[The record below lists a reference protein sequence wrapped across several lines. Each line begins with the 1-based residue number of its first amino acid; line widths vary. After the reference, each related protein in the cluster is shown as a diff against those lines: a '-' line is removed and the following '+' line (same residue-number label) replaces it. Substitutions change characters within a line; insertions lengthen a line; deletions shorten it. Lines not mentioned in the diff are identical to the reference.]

1 MASRPSIEP
10 AILREDIS
18 YLITGGT
25 GGIGRAIS
33 SWMAQHGARNI
44 ILASRSGQ
52 KKANIVDLVHDLAA
66 LGVNV
71 KVCQCDVA
79 VEADLQLL
87 ISDCAKIMPPI
98 GGVIHGAYVNKDLA
112 FELATY
118 QDWVAVVQPK
128 CQGAWNMH
136 KAFLNQKLD
145 FFIMLSSISAVI
157 GNRGQAAYAAANSF
171 LDEFAR
177 YRASQGL
184 PGTSIN
190 LGMVKEIGHVAERP
204 ELQERLE
211 ALSGDIGLS
220 KAEVLALIKLAI
232 LKKVDRHADHQCI
245 VGLSFENYSAKHP
258 AYYWATDARFCHLR
272 RGISVPEAKETGPS
286 ISTKQALK
294 KAQTVDEA
302 SEIASKSLVVKL
314 ASVLITPAED
324 ISTKKPVVTLG
335 LDSLV
340 AVEVRSWI
348 AKELDVKV
356 STMELMTSSSIK
368 ALVDVVVGRSLLLEN
383 LRSKI
388 TGA

>member
-1 MASRPSIEP
+1 
-10 AILREDIS
+10 
-18 YLITGGT
+18 
-25 GGIGRAIS
+25 
-33 SWMAQHGARNI
+33 
-44 ILASRSGQ
+44 
-52 KKANIVDLVHDLAA
+52 
-66 LGVNV
+66 
-71 KVCQCDVA
+71 
-79 VEADLQLL
+79 
-87 ISDCAKIMPPI
+87 
-98 GGVIHGAYVNKDLA
+98 
-112 FELATY
+112 
-118 QDWVAVVQPK
+118 
-128 CQGAWNMH
+128 MH
-136 KAFLNQKLD
+136 NAFLNQKLD

-184 PGTSIN
+184 PGTSID

-204 ELQERLE
+204 ELQERIE
-211 ALSGDIGLS
+211 ALNGDIGLS
-220 KAEVLALIKLAI
+220 KAEVLALVKLAI
-232 LKKVDRHADHQCI
+232 LKKVDKHADHQCI
-245 VGLSFENYSAKHP
+245 VGLSFENYSPKHP

-272 RGISVPEAKETGPS
+272 RGMSVPEAKDTGPS

-324 ISTKKPVVTLG
+324 ISTNKPVVALG

-348 AKELDVKV
+348 AKELDTKV

-368 ALVDVVVGRSLLLEN
+368 ALADVVVGRSSLLEN

-388 TGA
+388 SGA